1 MDDRFLT
8 FIQLLNDEDVEYVII
23 GGYAVATHGY
33 PRYTGDLD
41 IFISGTPDNAEK
53 LVSVMFRF
61 GFGPYDFEAL
71 DFIGDDRFVSFGDEP
86 FKIELLTSTLGV
98 SFRKVYQN
106 KVIIKIEGVSINFI
120 SYRELILNKRAVGRP
135 KDLLDLENLPP
146 LDEV

>member
-1 MDDRFLT
+1 
-8 FIQLLNDEDVEYVII
+8 LLNDEDVEYVII
-23 GGYAVATHGY
+23 GGYAVAKHGY

-41 IFISGTPDNAEK
+41 IFISGTPENAEK

-71 DFIGDDRFVSFGDEP
+71 DFIGNERFISFGDEP

-98 SFRKVYQN
+98 SFEEVFQN
-106 KVIIKIEGVSINFI
+106 KVTIETEGVRINFI
-120 SYRELILNKRAVGRP
+120 AYRDLILNKKAVGRP

-146 LDEV
+146 PNEA